1 LRRSLARPALP
12 VIEARLTWPGT
23 LVCVVGARASELAS
37 ELAAALR
44 ERGAPARTLRVELTH
59 AEGSSRE
66 GDADMVLRAN
76 PDALEGALAPLA
88 AGGDR
93 GITIGA
99 GLALAAAARP
109 ELLIWI
115 RAGQSPLGLAPQERA
130 LLAEAHLVLEDPRGA
145 AALADALLRA
155 R

>member
-1 LRRSLARPALP
+1 MRRSLARPALP
-12 VIEARLTWPGT
+12 SIAARLEWPGT
-23 LVCVVGARASELAS
+23 LVCVVGGRASELAS

-44 ERGAPARTLRVELTH
+44 ERGADARTLRVELRH
-59 AEGSSRE
+59 AEGASSE
-66 GDADMVLRAN
+66 GDRDRVLRVH

-88 AGGDR
+88 ATGDG

-109 ELLIWI
+109 DLLIWI
-115 RAGQSPLGLAPQERA
+115 RGSQSLLALTPQERA
-130 LLAEAHLVLEDPRGA
+130 LLAEAHLVLEEPRGA